1 MRLIDKARIL
11 SEFSALRDDDAWVEF
26 FDAHDEGIT
35 LGALVSSGRIVEL
48 KEDDERRIIDAY
60 AALLSEWGV
69 VDAEYS
75 SLTDLVAGQP
85 DEEHA

>member
-26 FDAHDEGIT
+26 FDEHDEGIT
-35 LGALVSSGRIVEL
+35 LGALVASGRTMQI
-48 KEDDERRIIDAY
+48 KEDDERLINDAY
-60 AALLSEWGV
+60 AALLNEWGV

-75 SLTDLVAGQP
+75 SLTDLVAGEP
-85 DEEHA
+85 DEDHE

>member
-26 FDAHDEGIT
+26 FDEYDEGIT
-35 LGALVSSGRIVEL
+35 LGELASSGRTMQL
-48 KEDDERRIIDAY
+48 TEDDERRINDAY
-60 AALLSEWGV
+60 AALLHEWGV
-69 VDAEYS
+69 VDAEYA

-85 DEEHA
+85 DEDHA

>member
-11 SEFSALRDDDAWVEF
+11 SEFSTLRDDDAWVEF

-35 LGALVSSGRIVEL
+35 LGALVWSGRIVEL
-48 KEDDERRIIDAY
+48 EKDDERRISDAY
-60 AALLSEWGV
+60 AALLNEWGV

-85 DEEHA
+85 DEEHE